1 MEQTQQTVVI
11 VLTDEALIYE
21 RREVPGDYADEAI
34 RQLNAEVSNFAG
46 ADAGDLAPRNHV
58 PRAAEHGVRR
68 VRYAPLLVRCIAA
81 ELPSRRGAAMTFVA
95 IIEGISGTERFLS
108 RAGPETPEKKNARR
122 FRSEATA
129 AAAAK
134 AHVNA
139 FPPVITRAMKFR
151 VEPLA

>member
-1 MEQTQQTVVI
+1 
-11 VLTDEALIYE
+11 
-21 RREVPGDYADEAI
+21 
-34 RQLNAEVSNFAG
+34 
-46 ADAGDLAPRNHV
+46 
-58 PRAAEHGVRR
+58 
-68 VRYAPLLVRCIAA
+68 
-81 ELPSRRGAAMTFVA
+81 MTFVA